1 MEQPEIT
8 KATRAR
14 IHLKHS
20 LAADQEINSVL
31 PDTLDEFEAALAR
44 GDLEEL
50 NALGNVIGHA

>member
-1 MEQPEIT
+1 MQQPEIT

-14 IHLKHS
+14 IRPKHS

-31 PDTLDEFEAALAR
+31 PDTLDQFEAALAR

-50 NALGNVIGHA
+50 KALGNVIGHA